1 MVRFWKQVKKHR
13 CCTYDLNWRFI
24 LKGNGM
30 EMLIAME
37 FFLFFIVAGLFI
49 LWIWALVDIIKSK
62 FQEDLMQIV
71 WLLVV
76 FFLPFLGVLLYLLIG
91 RSMKQSI
98 QQKDN
103 DPTLRYAHLEKLKT
117 LLDSGVISETEFEA
131 EKEKILNS

>member
-1 MVRFWKQVKKHR
+1 
-13 CCTYDLNWRFI
+13 
-24 LKGNGM
+24 M

-62 FQEDLMQIV
+62 FQEDLMQVV

-91 RSMKQSI
+91 RSMKQPVTLNE
-98 QQKDN
+98 N
-103 DPTLRYAHLEKLKT
+103 DPNQKYDQLGKLKA
-117 LLDSGVISETEFEA
+117 LLDNGVISEAEFES
-131 EKEKILNS
+131 EKKKF

>member
-1 MVRFWKQVKKHR
+1 
-13 CCTYDLNWRFI
+13 
-24 LKGNGM
+24 M

-37 FFLFFIVAGLFI
+37 LFLFFIVAGLFI

-62 FQEDLMQIV
+62 FQEDLMQII

-91 RSMKQSI
+91 RSMKQPL
-98 QQKDN
+98 QVGEK
-103 DPTLRYAHLEKLKT
+103 DPTQKYNHLEKLKV
-117 LLDSGVISETEFEA
+117 LLDSGVISEAEFES